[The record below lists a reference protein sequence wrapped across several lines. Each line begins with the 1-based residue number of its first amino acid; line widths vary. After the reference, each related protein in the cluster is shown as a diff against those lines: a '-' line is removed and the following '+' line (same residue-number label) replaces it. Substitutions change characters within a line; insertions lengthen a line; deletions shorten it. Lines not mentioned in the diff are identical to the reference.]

1 VSQAPHPP
9 SDQPPGAAGAPNWSA
24 DEPEEP
30 QRSQLSSPP
39 AGRVWD
45 PGSPPGYETPGY
57 QPITEVPPAASYPP
71 PLGLQ
76 VVPAAPTNGM
86 AIASLVC
93 GVLGWV
99 MFPVVAPILAV
110 IFGHIA
116 RGQIRQTGE
125 GGGGMALAGLLLGY
139 INLALCLLALLVG
152 IVVILIALAATHA
165 SGG

>member
-1 VSQAPHPP
+1 
-9 SDQPPGAAGAPNWSA
+9 
-24 DEPEEP
+24 
-30 QRSQLSSPP
+30 
-39 AGRVWD
+39 
-45 PGSPPGYETPGY
+45 
-57 QPITEVPPAASYPP
+57 
-71 PLGLQ
+71 
-76 VVPAAPTNGM
+76 M